1 MQKLVIKIIIIA
13 AIFVICVLTNAK
25 LAGGSEGNKKAFQ
38 REEVRTFTIIGAA
51 AIAIIVLFSEV
62 LMLNKIPSGSMET
75 TIMTGDLVVSTRY
88 DADEIERYDIVVFYF
103 PDNPEEIYIKRVI
116 GLPGET
122 ITVEN
127 GNVYAD
133 GVLLDDSFVNG
144 EMDSS
149 DDGIYEVP
157 EGFYFMLG
165 DNRNNSY
172 DSRFWENPYVQLDDI
187 IAKAKVVIYPFSQ
200 FGVLE

>member
-1 MQKLVIKIIIIA
+1 MR
-13 AIFVICVLTNAK
+13 
-25 LAGGSEGNKKAFQ
+25 GDKKAFQ
-38 REEVRTFTIIGAA
+38 REEVRVFTVIGAIA
-51 AIAIIVLFSEV
+51 VAIIVLFGAV

-88 DADEIERYDIVVFYF
+88 DADDIERYDIVVFYF
-103 PDNPEEIYIKRVI
+103 PDDPELIYIKRVI

-149 DDGIYEVP
+149 GDGIYEVP

-165 DNRNNSY
+165 DNR
-172 DSRFWENPYVQLDDI
+172 
-187 IAKAKVVIYPFSQ
+187 
-200 FGVLE
+200 